1 MNNKMESVN
10 WWNYVRDEELK
21 PALKILSKYD
31 HIKILDV
38 GGGNGYQAKKI
49 SDLGYSI
56 KSIDI
61 SSHEKM
67 YFNVEKIDVTQLP
80 FPDKSF
86 NVILTSLVLQHIEN
100 LDLGFKEMN
109 RVLSDDGILIHLV
122 PTSYWSLFT
131 NFWHYYQIPK
141 FLIKSISK
149 KNPIKEITDNDDISA
164 EENQQ
169 KKKSKILKLFLNP
182 LDQNFSFIHD
192 AYYFSSFSWKKLLKK
207 NSFQIIK
214 IEKCPILSSGYG
226 IFKNRFQNVR
236 RKFSKIFPT
245 TLCIVLKKSDLINN

>member
-1 MNNKMESVN
+1 MKNKTESVS

-21 PALKILSKYD
+21 PALEILSKYD
-31 HIKILDV
+31 KIKILDV

-61 SSHEKM
+61 SSHEKI

-86 NVILTSLVLQHIEN
+86 NVILTSLVLQHIED
-100 LDLGFKEMN
+100 LELGFKEMN

-131 NFWHYYQIPK
+131 NFWHYCLIPK
-141 FLIKSISK
+141 YLIKSNI
-149 KNPIKEITDNDDISA
+149 PIKR
-164 EENQQ
+164 
-169 KKKSKILKLFLNP
+169 L
-182 LDQNFSFIHD
+182 
-192 AYYFSSFSWKKLLKK
+192 
-207 NSFQIIK
+207 
-214 IEKCPILSSGYG
+214 
-226 IFKNRFQNVR
+226 
-236 RKFSKIFPT
+236 
-245 TLCIVLKKSDLINN
+245 IV